1 MKIKLGFTIT
11 EVLLTMATIGVVAA
25 LTAPLLISGV
35 NDKKVCTKLAKFD
48 NTFSTAIE
56 AVMSENHIR
65 EITRDN
71 LEQVLESLMTGHIE
85 MFNYEQNYEY
95 TSGAKTN
102 KSNIAPNNSPH
113 YQTKDGTVV
122 VFVTSNQNNNAN
134 GNFAPYRGPVAD
146 IIVDVNGIR
155 EPNIAG
161 SDIFGFILDG
171 SGILIPAGSRLQQMT
186 EMSGVSLIGA
196 YSSTCSR
203 SSSTLNENF
212 ACTGQIADNNWSTKG
227 LSMK

>member
-35 NDKKVCTKLAKFD
+35 SDKKVCTKLAKFN

-71 LEQVLESLMTGHIE
+71 LNQVLESLITDHIE

-102 KSNIAPNNSPH
+102 KSNIAPNNSHP
-113 YQTKDGTVV
+113 YQIKDGTVV
-122 VFVTSNQNNNAN
+122 VFVQDNQNNAN

-171 SGILIPAGSRLQQMT
+171 SGILIPAGSKLQQMT